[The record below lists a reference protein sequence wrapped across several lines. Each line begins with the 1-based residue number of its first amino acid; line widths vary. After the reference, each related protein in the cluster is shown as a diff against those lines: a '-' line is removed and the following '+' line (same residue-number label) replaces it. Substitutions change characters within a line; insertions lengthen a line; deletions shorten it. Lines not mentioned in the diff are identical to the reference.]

1 MRREYPSRDLK
12 SLAFSV
18 RAMQVSADSTLLRS
32 RAYAALPGKMRVDNL
47 PRSTRSGYI
56 RDRQR
61 LAVFRAGQRVS
72 TVNRVD
78 LRTLLAYD
86 VFAQSIDT
94 TIMWLDSARVRFGML
109 RRAKFEGRSVWVVG
123 ADEDDLT
130 SPQFWVDADRWRV
143 VRVIQ
148 REPRAPSIVSDVRY
162 KEYTELL
169 DVPVP
174 TRIEVWRDGRLVE
187 QQELSEFAVN
197 PSLPRSVFDLS
208 KWRAVSLGN

>member
-1 MRREYPSRDLK
+1 MRRSHPSRELRR
-12 SLAFSV
+12 LAFTV
-18 RAMQVSADSTLLRS
+18 RATQYLNDSTPMRS

-47 PRSTRSGYI
+47 PRSSRTGYV

-86 VFAQSIDT
+86 LFAQGIDT
-94 TIMWLDSARVRFGML
+94 TIMWLDSARVRFAL
-109 RRAKFEGRSVWVVG
+109 VRRDKFAGRPVWVVG
-123 ADEDDLT
+123 ASEDDML
-130 SPQFWVDADRWRV
+130 SAQFWVDAEHWRV

-148 REPRAPSIVSDVRY
+148 REPRSPSIISDVRY
-162 KEYTELL
+162 TEYTELL

-174 TRIEVWRDGRLVE
+174 TRVEVWREGKLVE
-187 QQELSEFAVN
+187 QQEITDFAVN
-197 PSLPRSVFDLS
+197 PSLPRSTFDLS
-208 KWRAVSLGN
+208 RWRAVSLGN